1 MPNIPS
7 IHNRPA
13 TNSRLVNRARKV
25 MPGEHTTDESHRARR
40 RIERRHRQER
50 RQKRLNVKFER
61 RQAASRRKS
70 IETGIKLSTDKAS
83 LSDTVGKN
91 INTTA

>member
-13 TNSRLVNRARKV
+13 TNSRLTSRARKV
-25 MPGEHTTDESHRARR
+25 LPGEHTTDDSHPAKRRMERR
-40 RIERRHRQER
+40 RQQDRR
-50 RQKRLNVKFER
+50 KNRLKVKFER
-61 RQAASRRKS
+61 RQTLSRRR
-70 IETGIKLSTDKAS
+70 TVRTDIKLSAEKTS